1 MNSTLCADDM
11 RRVIG
16 FLPKD
21 LIKLMRA
28 HPIYLA
34 GGYLRARIAG
44 EQVNDID
51 LFCDSAGAAET
62 YSTAL
67 AAQREVKPYRTRNAF
82 TVIAPPRLP
91 VQFIHRWT
99 FADAASLIESFDFTV
114 AMAAIWFDR
123 TSDRWLSATS
133 PHFYPDLASKRLRY
147 SFPQRNED
155 AGGSLLRVQKFLGR
169 GYHIA
174 PEEFG
179 KVIARLVGG
188 VNPDTKFWEA
198 GEVERAAVLV
208 GLLRQ
213 ADPLTVIDG
222 LTPSDDSLDAPVV
235 PEPIADDPLA

>member
-1 MNSTLCADDM
+1 MTATICADDM

-21 LIKLMRA
+21 LLKLMRA

-44 EQVNDID
+44 ETVNDID
-51 LFCDSAGAAET
+51 LFCDNAEAAET
-62 YSTAL
+62 FATAL
-67 AAQREVKPYRTRNAF
+67 AAQREVKPYRTRNAY

-99 FADAASLIESFDFTV
+99 FADAGSLIESFDFTV

-123 TSDRWLSATS
+123 AADRWVSIAS

-174 PEEFG
+174 PEELG
-179 KVIARLVGG
+179 KVIARFIGG
-188 VNPDTKFWEA
+188 VKPGTAFWDS

-222 LTPSDDSLDAPVV
+222 LTPSDDSFDEPSA